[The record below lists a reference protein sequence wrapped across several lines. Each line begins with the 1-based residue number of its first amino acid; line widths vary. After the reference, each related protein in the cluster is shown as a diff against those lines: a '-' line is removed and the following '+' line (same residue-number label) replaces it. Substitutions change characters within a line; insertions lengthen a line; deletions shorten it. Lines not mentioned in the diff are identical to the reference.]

1 MGDPIGDPLRDDD
14 RLPQSVGRFF
24 GGPGI
29 IFCLMLLIAVAGGFL
44 YLEATGRLDA
54 ILSGGAGIDLSMN
67 PMPAGQGAPAGSSP
81 SDPPLESMAPLD
93 ADSPQPVASAPAV
106 QPTQWPALSPGE
118 LLARLKPDPSL
129 ALTDRGF
136 DLPPWQ
142 RLSRPAELA
151 RSQTAAAALVTG
163 LGLNKAVSAAAIA
176 ELPPEISLSFS
187 PYAADL
193 GGWIAAAR
201 ALGHEAL
208 VDLPMEPANP
218 QDDPGPLGLMTGL
231 NAAENARRIVAITTA
246 GAGAFGVASA
256 QGGKFL
262 RDETA
267 LQPVM
272 QEFNRLGLAFIET
285 GADPQSQGPAS
296 AAAAKAPY
304 LKADLQIDVVV
315 SRAEIER
322 QLAAAIKL
330 AHRQGRALIVAGPYP
345 ISIAALGAFVKSLP
359 DQGIVLVP
367 ASALIEP

>member
-1 MGDPIGDPLRDDD
+1 MGDPVGDDD
-14 RLPQSVGRFF
+14 RLPQSAGRFF

-29 IFCLMLLIAVAGGFL
+29 IFCLMLLIAGAGGFL
-44 YLEATGRLDA
+44 YLEATGRLEA
-54 ILSGGAGIDLSMN
+54 IFSGGAGIDLSMT
-67 PMPAGQGAPAGSSP
+67 PMPAGQGATAGKSP
-81 SDPPLESMAPLD
+81 SDPPLESMTPLD
-93 ADSPQPVASAPAV
+93 ADTPQPAASAPAV
-106 QPTQWPALSPGE
+106 QPTQWPALSPGD
-118 LLARLKPDPSL
+118 LLARLKPDP
-129 ALTDRGF
+129 ALVLTEGGF
-136 DLPPWQ
+136 DQAPWR
-142 RLSRPAELA
+142 RLARPAELA

-176 ELPPEISLSFS
+176 ELPPAISLSFS

-201 ALGHEAL
+201 ATGHEAL
-208 VDLPMEPANP
+208 VDLPMEPASA
-218 QDDPGPLGLMTGL
+218 QDDPGPLGLLTGL
-231 NAAENARRIVAITTA
+231 NPAENVRRIVAVTTA
-246 GAGAFGVASA
+246 GTGAFGVASA

-285 GADPQSQGPAS
+285 ATDPQSQGPAS
-296 AAAAKAPY
+296 AATAKAPY
-304 LKADLQIDVVV
+304 LKAGLQIDAVVG
-315 SRAEIER
+315 RAEIEQ

-330 AHRQGRALIVAGPYP
+330 AHRQGRTLIVAGPYP
-345 ISIAALGAFVKSLP
+345 ISIAALSAFVKSLP

>member
-1 MGDPIGDPLRDDD
+1 
-14 RLPQSVGRFF
+14 
-24 GGPGI
+24 
-29 IFCLMLLIAVAGGFL
+29 MLLIAVAGGFL
-44 YLEATGRLDA
+44 YLEATGRLEA

-67 PMPAGQGAPAGSSP
+67 PVPSGQGAAPTNGAGN
-81 SDPPLESMAPLD
+81 PPLESMAPLD
-93 ADSPQPVASAPAV
+93 ADTPQPSAGNPSKPAV
-106 QPTQWPALSPGE
+106 QPTQWPALSPAE
-118 LLARLKPDPSL
+118 LLARLKPDPAL

-151 RSQTAAAALVTG
+151 RGQTAAAALVTG

-193 GGWIAAAR
+193 GQWIAAAR

-208 VDLPMEPANP
+208 VDLPMEPASTS
-218 QDDPGPLGLMTGL
+218 DDPGPLGLMTGL
-231 NAAENARRIVAITTA
+231 NTAENTRRIVAVTTA
-246 GAGAFGVASA
+246 GAGAFGIASA

-272 QEFNRLGLAFIET
+272 QEFSRLGLAFIET
-285 GADPQSQGPAS
+285 GADPQSQGPAG
-296 AAAAKAPY
+296 AAAAKTPY
-304 LKADLQIDVVV
+304 FKAGLQIDAVV

-322 QLAAAIKL
+322 QLGVAIKL
-330 AHRQGRALIVAGPYP
+330 AHRQGRTLIVAGPYP
-345 ISIAALGAFVKSLP
+345 ISIAALSAFVKSLP
-359 DQGIVLVP
+359 EQGIVLVP
-367 ASALIEP
+367 ASALIQP